1 MFKPSGERRPLLN
14 RVNRPPR
21 GRLYDS
27 GTVAV
32 LGAARSDASPSSLA
46 WNIGESTLQSVLD
59 VIRRQ
64 CGYVIPWV
72 DFLRFKPS
80 GERHPLFK
88 RKCHSPRGPLYD
100 KETAAVRGA
109 ARSAASPHLA
119 AEESASGRMSR
130 GARRDLERRILE
142 AQAQRRAS
150 RGAED
155 IAPTSPPF
163 DAFERSG
170 CVARAA
176 ARSAASPDR
185 ALLPLHHLPASVSVP
200 YETERVHAAHR
211 VFPTLRSREE
221 GRAAPRGFPSESP
234 AALRTTF
241 FSCWRAP
248 TRWWNVRGAR
258 RAVVARI
265 DRLDLPRL
273 RRGLG
278 RRACAFV
285 SRVRRLSMHRACMM
299 STLEFPRVRCW
310 ADVLR
315 GSSLL
320 PAEGLRSTLEPSA
333 AGVDVGLPPAS
344 RRWDAEV
351 DCAPPP
357 LCKPAPGV
365 DRRRDPRGE
374 SVQRRRARL
383 KSVRRA
389 PRGARH
395 ASVCLS
401 HEHSRGRRQN
411 ARRAVSLDG
420 DVAVSS
426 PLSALQRTKRG
437 ACVVEGL
444 VEACLCCCGPRAP
457 HRPHSASSAFAM
469 GRLSGREDSP
479 EIDCQARELQSTM
492 GAVSRDL
499 PQKGWCGVNFAPSSR
514 AHLLGTARLGR
525 VHEKPSSARES
536 CRNRAYGRRLSA
548 AKGS

>member
-1 MFKPSGERRPLLN
+1 MRVIFRVDFPKFKPSGERRPLLN

-21 GRLYDS
+21 RRLYDNE
-27 GTVAV
+27 TAAV
-32 LGAARSDASPSSLA
+32 RGAARSAASPSSLA
-46 WNIGESTLQSVLD
+46 WNTGESTSQSVFD
-59 VIRRQ
+59 VIRQR
-64 CGYVIPWV
+64 Y
-72 DFLRFKPS
+72 RFKPS

-109 ARSAASPHLA
+109 ARSAASPPLTRRRERVRQDVERGHA
-119 AEESASGRMSR
+119 AG
-130 GARRDLERRILE
+130 DLERRILE

-285 SRVRRLSMHRACMM
+285 SRVRRLSMHRACMI
-299 STLEFPRVRCW
+299 STLEYPCVRCW
-310 ADVLR
+310 AGVLR
-315 GSSLL
+315 GSSLRT
-320 PAEGLRSTLEPSA
+320 PEGLRSTLEPSA
-333 AGVDVGLPPAS
+333 AGRLRPPSAVQACTRFVVLLSVAGCAIPAS
-344 RRWDAEV
+344 IVAEI
-351 DCAPPP
+351 
-357 LCKPAPGV
+357 
-365 DRRRDPRGE
+365 
-374 SVQRRRARL
+374 
-383 KSVRRA
+383 
-389 PRGARH
+389 H
-395 ASVCLS
+395 AVKAY
-401 HEHSRGRRQN
+401 N
-411 ARRAVSLDG
+411 AA
-420 DVAVSS
+420 
-426 PLSALQRTKRG
+426 
-437 ACVVEGL
+437 E
-444 VEACLCCCGPRAP
+444 
-457 HRPHSASSAFAM
+457 
-469 GRLSGREDSP
+469 
-479 EIDCQARELQSTM
+479 
-492 GAVSRDL
+492 
-499 PQKGWCGVNFAPSSR
+499 
-514 AHLLGTARLGR
+514 R
-525 VHEKPSSARES
+525 V
-536 CRNRAYGRRLSA
+536 
-548 AKGS
+548 